1 MPRSFVLA
9 FAFLL
14 LGAGAASARGDA
26 PVCAASCKA
35 APSGS
40 GALFVLSGH
49 GWGHGVG
56 MSQYGAYGYAQH
68 GWTFQQIVTH
78 YFPGT
83 TLGPAPVSRVRVLL
97 ADGKQALTV
106 ASDAD
111 FTVKDGAGTV
121 HPLTAGSY
129 SFGPGLKL
137 ATADA
142 TAPAS
147 LPGPLTF
154 TPSATAPL
162 QLGGK
167 PYRGSLQVDVVNG
180 KLRAIDVVGLEQYLY
195 GVVPSEMPYTWT
207 PEALK
212 AQAVVAR
219 SYALANRAVAAPFD
233 LYSDTRSQVYL
244 GIAHERPSSNAAVD
258 DTAGQVLLY
267 GGQVA
272 HTYFFSTSGG
282 RTASAA
288 DIWATG
294 TPLPYLVAVA
304 DPYDSISPY
313 HDWGP
318 FSFTG
323 AALAKAFRVPGGVT
337 DVQTTLNGSGRVSTL
352 SLLGPQ
358 GQVDVPG
365 GTVRTKL
372 KLRSTWFDVGVLS
385 LSRPLPVAPVEFGGA
400 IQLSGVARGITGVT
414 LEQRPADSTWQAVA
428 AVVPAADGTV
438 AIPAKPTVTTD
449 YRLAT
454 TAVAAAPVR
463 IAVAPR
469 IRFYADKTPGH
480 LRGLVRPVLAG
491 APVEVQSQDTGG
503 VWTTVAAA
511 TVDANGDF
519 DATLQLATG
528 TYRAR
533 IAATKGFA
541 AGTTPTLSVVTAR
554 R

>member
-1 MPRSFVLA
+1 MPRSLVLA
-9 FAFLL
+9 LVFLL

-35 APSGS
+35 APAGS
-40 GALFVLSGH
+40 GALLVLSGH

-68 GWTFQQIVTH
+68 GWTYQQIVTH
-78 YFPGT
+78 YFAGT

-97 ADGKQALTV
+97 ADRKKSLTV

-121 HPLTAGSY
+121 HPVSAGSY
-129 SFGPGLKL
+129 PFGPGLRIP
-137 ATADA
+137 TADA
-142 TAPAS
+142 ATPAP

-154 TPSATAPL
+154 TASPAAPL

-167 PYRGSLQVDVVNG
+167 PYRGSFQVDVVNR
-180 KLRAIDVVGLEQYLY
+180 KLRAIDIVGLEQYLY
-195 GVVPSEMPYTWT
+195 GVVPSEMPYTWAA
-207 PEALK
+207 EALE
-212 AQAVVAR
+212 AQAVAAR
-219 SYALANRAVAAPFD
+219 SYALSNRAVAAPFD

-244 GIAHERPSSNAAVD
+244 GIAHERPSTNAAVD
-258 DTAGQVLLY
+258 ATAGQVLLY

-282 RTASAA
+282 RTANAA
-288 DIWATG
+288 DIWTSG
-294 TPLPYLVAVA
+294 TSLPYLVAVP

-318 FSFTG
+318 VPFTG

-337 DVQTTLNGSGRVSTL
+337 DAQTTLNASGRVSTL

-358 GQVDVPG
+358 GQVDVPA

-385 LSRPLPVAPVEFGGA
+385 LSRPLPAAPVEFGGA
-400 IQLSGVARGITGVT
+400 VQLSGVARGIAGVA
-414 LEQRPADSTWQAVA
+414 LEQRSAGSTWQAVGPVA
-428 AVVPAADGTV
+428 PAADGTV

-454 TAVAAAPVR
+454 TTAAAAPVR

-469 IRFYADKTPGH
+469 IRFYADKTPDH
-480 LRGLVRPVLAG
+480 LRGLVRPVLTG
-491 APVEVQSQDTGG
+491 APVAVQSQDAAGA
-503 VWTTVAAA
+503 WTTVATT

-533 IAATKGFA
+533 IAATKGFV
-541 AGTTPTLSVVTAR
+541 AGTTPPLSVVTAR